1 MPNNKEKTR
10 GEVVREFRKFLR
22 LSQTEFGELLGVG
35 QTAISNYES
44 GDRPLDRDVETRL
57 LELAEKKGYPL
68 TVFDLRR
75 TV

>member
-1 MPNNKEKTR
+1 MPNNKEKPR
-10 GEVVREFRKFLR
+10 GETIREFRKFLR

-57 LELAEKKGYPL
+57 LKLAEKKDYPL